1 MLQCYKVRAPAVWPP
16 LPQPRQPQTR
26 VRAAESRQ
34 GDAHP
39 QQRQGRPAGE
49 RVRGEV
55 SVMCDIQVYY
65 FLTVLRC
72 LWLRDSDKK
81 QWEGV
86 TRLVSNLE
94 HRRGTK

>member
-1 MLQCYKVRAPAVWPP
+1 MHRLR
-16 LPQPRQPQTR
+16 
-26 VRAAESRQ
+26 
-34 GDAHP
+34 
-39 QQRQGRPAGE
+39 
-49 RVRGEV
+49 
-55 SVMCDIQVYY
+55 CDTQVYY